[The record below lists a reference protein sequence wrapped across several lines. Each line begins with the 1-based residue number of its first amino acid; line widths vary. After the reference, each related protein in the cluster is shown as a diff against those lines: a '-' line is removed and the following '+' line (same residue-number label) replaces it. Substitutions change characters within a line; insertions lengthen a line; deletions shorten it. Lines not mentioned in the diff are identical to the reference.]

1 MENTTTQQ
9 CFIVTKPSFFTYSS
23 RAGLDPNDL
32 MALLKFSE
40 EDFHPKSNGYIL
52 SRKQYT
58 AMLYKAGVL
67 NTLSE
72 LSDNEHEI
80 LTKVPTTE
88 LIQELERRTR
98 KS

>member
-1 MENTTTQQ
+1 
-9 CFIVTKPSFFTYSS
+9 
-23 RAGLDPNDL
+23 
-32 MALLKFSE
+32 
-40 EDFHPKSNGYIL
+40 
-52 SRKQYT
+52 
-58 AMLYKAGVL
+58 MLYKAGVL